1 MRYYQELYGERDAL
15 LVINDSGTY
24 KGWNP
29 NNEAAAK
36 ETLVSIEG
44 TEIETES
51 DAQDIIDGNRLPPAV
66 PKDVGEKIKE
76 KYSSLTS

>member
-1 MRYYQELYGERDAL
+1 MKYYQELYGERSAL

-29 NNEAAAK
+29 SNEAAAK
-36 ETLVSIEG
+36 ETLASIEG

-51 DAQDIIDGNRLPPAV
+51 DAQDIIDGDRLPAVV
-66 PKDVGEKIKE
+66 PKGVGEKVKK